1 MAETKRGRICVP
13 VCVGTGAELAGA
25 VGRAAEVAD
34 IVELRLDCLEGG
46 ELEEARG
53 RLAELQRA
61 ARLPFVYTLRPSEE
75 GGRRRLSFDERVR
88 FWEAAGPPL
97 ANDGER
103 AARLVDVELELL
115 ESPHGPRVLKAL
127 EGLTVI
133 CSHHNFEETPSDL
146 GSLYERMKRTGA
158 DVLKVAVR
166 ARSITDGVPLL
177 GLLSRARREGREMIA
192 VAMGGAGLLSRV
204 LAPARGAYLTF
215 GSLDSGQATAPGQV
229 GARELRELYRVPG
242 LGAGVGV
249 TGLVGSPVGHS
260 LSPHM
265 HNAAFAAR
273 GLDAVYIPFEVADVS
288 AFVRRMAS
296 PRTRELD
303 WNLLGFSVT
312 APHKVAV
319 MEHLDAVERRAA
331 EIGAVNTVVAEGGGL
346 RGFNTDAAAALK
358 PLRERMELGG
368 ASVAVIG
375 AGGAARALLWGLK
388 ESGARACVFARD
400 AARGSEVAAQ
410 FDAETAP
417 LSGASFESFDVV
429 VNTTPLGTR
438 GEREGDTAAIA
449 AQLRGAR
456 LAYDLVY
463 NPRET
468 RFLKEAAEAGCE
480 TVGGLSML
488 VAQAAEQ
495 FKLWTGAEPPVD
507 VMRRA
512 AEKRLEAKG

>member
-1 MAETKRGRICVP
+1 MP
-13 VCVGTGAELAGA
+13 VCVGTGGELNGA
-25 VGRAAEVAD
+25 VARAAEVAD

-46 ELEEARG
+46 ELEAARG
-53 RLAELQRA
+53 RLAELQRS
-61 ARLPFVYTLRPSEE
+61 ARLPFIYTLRPAEE
-75 GGRRRLSFDERVR
+75 GGRRDLPAEERVR
-88 FWEAAGPPL
+88 FWESAGPLL
-97 ANDGER
+97 ADGNGG
-103 AARLVDVELELL
+103 ASRLVDVELGLL
-115 ESPHGPRVLKAL
+115 ESTHGPRVLQAL
-127 EGLTVI
+127 EGLTII
-133 CSHHNFEETPSDL
+133 CSHHDFEETPEDL

-158 DVLKVAVR
+158 GVLKIAVR
-166 ARSITDGVPLL
+166 ARSITDCVPLL
-177 GLLSRARREGREMIA
+177 SLLARARREGREMIA
-192 VAMGGAGLLSRV
+192 VAMGEAGLLSRV

-229 GARELRELYRVPG
+229 GARELRELYRVRN

-260 LSPHM
+260 LSPHI
-265 HNAAFAAR
+265 HNAAFDAR
-273 GLDAVYIPFEVADVS
+273 GIEAVYVPFEVADVS

-296 PRTRELD
+296 PRTRELE

-319 MEHLDAVERRAA
+319 MEHLDSVERTAA
-331 EIGAVNTVVAEGGGL
+331 EVGAVNTVVVEGGGL

-358 PLRERMELGG
+358 PLRERTELRG
-368 ASVAVIG
+368 ARVAVIG
-375 AGGAARALLWGLK
+375 AGGAARAMLWGLK

-410 FDAETAP
+410 FDAETAT
-417 LSGASFESFDVV
+417 LSDANFGSFDVV
-429 VNTTPLGTR
+429 VNATPLGTR
-438 GEREGDTAAIA
+438 GEREGDTAAVA

-468 RFLKEAAEAGCE
+468 RFLKEAREAGCE

-488 VAQAAEQ
+488 VAQASEQ

-507 VMRRA
+507 VMRAA
-512 AEKRLEAKG
+512 AEKRLRSVA